1 MAKNLR
7 DKIPEGDTLTIFD
20 INTASTEKLKSEV
33 SSSNLLI
40 AKNPQEVAQN
50 SVCLDRPTP
59 SSLSDEN
66 YCSIHD
72 LSWGHGFRVVL
83 LL

>member
-20 INTASTEKLKSEV
+20 INTSSTEKLKSEA
-33 SSSNLLI
+33 SSSNLYI
-40 AKNPQEVAQN
+40 AKSPKEVAQN
-50 SVCLDRPTP
+50 SVCMNGPTP
-59 SSLSDEN
+59 ESLPDEN
-66 YCSIHD
+66 YCSIYD
-72 LSWGHGFRVVL
+72 LSWGHGFWVVL